1 MALRGR
7 KINNFIRLWCL
18 VASAGLHIY
27 VLSSSFQKNDIGWP
41 QQPLQEE
48 YQISVKNW
56 IFEDPFH
63 KKGLVLVISVLG
75 MIKSSGSVIFLL
87 NEAVEVR
94 EFFQKLHF

>member
-1 MALRGR
+1 
-7 KINNFIRLWCL
+7 

-63 KKGLVLVISVLG
+63 KKGLVLFIWLLG
-75 MIKSSGSVIFLL
+75 MIKSSGSVIVLM
-87 NEAVEVR
+87 
-94 EFFQKLHF
+94 K